1 MPWRGLPGGRRPARR
16 LRLGRRRRQA
26 RGPGRGARKAERGA
40 AARSPRCS
48 GALRGTCRRVGRL
61 GSRLSRARCASRAD
75 RRQGRPAPAQGGR
88 AERGVSIHS
97 RRDAQAVPQASDGI
111 ADRVRAW
118 AVALVG
124 DRRFRRLATA
134 FPLSRP
140 FARREARAVFD
151 LCAGF
156 VYSQVLLACVRLG
169 VLDRLHESPRTPS
182 DIASATGLEVVQAQR
197 LLDAAAALA
206 LARRRRDG
214 RYALAARGA
223 VVRGDPGL
231 VEMVEHHALV
241 YRDLADPVAL
251 LRGDATSA
259 SLRGYWGYARAEDP
273 TALTAADVAPY
284 SRLMSLS
291 QPPVAEEIVAA
302 YPFERHARVLD
313 LGGGEGTF
321 LRVVA
326 RRHPALD
333 LELFDLPAVAARA
346 QAACEA
352 DGLAARI
359 RCHAGDFRTGPVPE
373 GADLVTLIRILH
385 DHEDDAVLRIL

>member
-1 MPWRGLPGGRRPARR
+1 
-16 LRLGRRRRQA
+16 
-26 RGPGRGARKAERGA
+26 
-40 AARSPRCS
+40 
-48 GALRGTCRRVGRL
+48 
-61 GSRLSRARCASRAD
+61 
-75 RRQGRPAPAQGGR
+75 
-88 AERGVSIHS
+88 VSIHS

-385 DHEDDAVLRIL
+385 DHEDDAVLRILAVARAALVPGGTILIGEPMADAPGAEAVGAAYFGFYLMAMGQGRARRPAEIAALLSRAGFADFALHPTALPLRAGVATARLRKL

>member
-1 MPWRGLPGGRRPARR
+1 
-16 LRLGRRRRQA
+16 
-26 RGPGRGARKAERGA
+26 
-40 AARSPRCS
+40 
-48 GALRGTCRRVGRL
+48 
-61 GSRLSRARCASRAD
+61 
-75 RRQGRPAPAQGGR
+75 
-88 AERGVSIHS
+88 VSILS
-97 RRDAQAVPQASDGI
+97 RRDAQADPQASDGI
-111 ADRVRAW
+111 VDRIRAW

-156 VYSQVLLACVRLG
+156 VYSQVLLACVRLR
-169 VLDRLHESPRTPS
+169 VFDRLAETPRTPS
-182 DIASATGLEVVQAQR
+182 DLAQAIGLDVDQAQR
-197 LLDAAAALA
+197 LLDAAVALA

-231 VEMVEHHALV
+231 VEMIEHHALV

-251 LRGDATSA
+251 LRGEAMPG
-259 SLRGYWGYARAEDP
+259 SLRGYWGYARAADP
-273 TALTAADVAPY
+273 TSLSAADVAAY
-284 SRLMSLS
+284 SRLMALS

-313 LGGGEGTF
+313 LGGGEGAF

-326 RRHPALD
+326 RRHPALALD
-333 LELFDLPAVAARA
+333 LFDLPAVAARA
-346 QAACEA
+346 QAACAA

-359 RCHAGDFRTGPVPE
+359 RVHGGDFRTGPVPE
-373 GADLVTLIRILH
+373 GADLITLIRVLH
-385 DHEDDAVLRIL
+385 DHDDDAALRILDVARTALAPGGTILIGEPMADAPGAETVGAAYFGFYLMAMGQGRARRPAEIAALLARVGFADFRLHPTALPLRAGVATARLPKL